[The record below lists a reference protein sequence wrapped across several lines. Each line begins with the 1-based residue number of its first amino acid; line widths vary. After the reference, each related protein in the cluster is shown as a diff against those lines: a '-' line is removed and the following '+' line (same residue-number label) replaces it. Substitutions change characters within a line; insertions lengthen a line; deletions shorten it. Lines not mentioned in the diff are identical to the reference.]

1 MGTAL
6 GRRLKVK
13 KIPKNAWKQ
22 AMVIMAHPD
31 DPEFFC
37 GGTIALLAQQ
47 GITVTYLLLTT
58 GNKGSNDPH
67 LSDAALCA
75 MRRREQ
81 EAAAR
86 KLGVQE
92 IIFLDHND
100 GELEN
105 SAEVRREVVRIIRQV
120 QPELVI
126 ANDPAVI
133 FYVPSG
139 YINHADHRVAG
150 YIAIDAV
157 FPAAGNPRFF
167 PELLREGLEPHAVQE
182 IWLARSNQS
191 DLEIDISTVNELRLE
206 ALLEHGSQVGEPEE
220 FLARM
225 RKRQEKEAGPPLETF
240 KRLVMR

>member
-1 MGTAL
+1 MK
-6 GRRLKVK
+6 RILK
-13 KIPKNAWKQ
+13 NSWKR

-37 GGTIALLAQQ
+37 GGTIALLAQY
-47 GITVTYLLLTT
+47 GVTVSYLLLTN
-58 GNKGSNDPH
+58 GNKGSEDRD
-67 LSDAALCA
+67 LSDGALCA

-86 KLGVQE
+86 KLGVHE

-105 SAEVRREVVRIIRQV
+105 SAEVRREVVRAIRQV
-120 QPELVI
+120 RPGLVI
-126 ANDPAVI
+126 ANDPSVI

-157 FPAAGNPRFF
+157 FPAARNPRFF
-167 PELLREGLEPHAVQE
+167 PELLREGLEPHPVDE

-191 DLEIDISTVNELRLE
+191 DLEIDISAVNELRLQ
-206 ALLEHGSQVGEPEE
+206 ALLEHGSQTGEPEE

-225 RKRQEKEAGPPLETF
+225 RKRQETEAGPPLETF
-240 KRLVMR
+240 KRLVMH